1 MSPVYAKKS
10 YYKVIPSQVFDW
22 NKILFLSSNSY
33 QLNMAVN
40 SVSVPSTIKLQ
51 SDSPKVSLLR
61 RVAQHGVGPT
71 EAHRMPQLAPVRAL
85 WCFDETSQ
93 QGKVERQ
100 CWLHHVDLM
109 IGIWEEFQEP
119 GSCLTQVTEIK
130 VMLLVKN
137 NNGNF

>member
-1 MSPVYAKKS
+1 MTGTKFS
-10 YYKVIPSQVFDW
+10 
-22 NKILFLSSNSY
+22 LSSNSHL
-33 QLNMAVN
+33 LNMAVN

-130 VMLLVKN
+130 VMLLEKN